1 MKRIPVILFVYWMAT
16 SSLVAQQDP
25 LYNLYQFN
33 QLMVNPAYAGLNNI
47 LSLSMHTRVQWLGI
61 EGAPVTNAISGNTS
75 FHKNRHGVGGWL
87 AHDQFGINRNTEFY
101 GSYAYH
107 LQVSPKWKVSAGFQ
121 LGLTNFR
128 QDYSKLVLEFDADP
142 LIANQQENFTKSNV
156 GTGFILSTDEVF
168 LGLSVPRMLDVRT
181 EQGSVISTRYKRH
194 YYVSGGAVLMLS
206 SFVKM
211 KVSTLARF
219 VDNQPIS
226 ADFSATAIL
235 GETVWLG
242 AFARNFST
250 VGVNAQ
256 LDITET
262 VRAGYAF
269 EYPTSSLSANN
280 FGSHELM
287 IAIDLKPLTFQYY
300 KRRYF

>member
-1 MKRIPVILFVYWMAT
+1 MRKILTTLSVCLFA
-16 SSLVAQQDP
+16 SLQLFAQQDP

-33 QLMVNPAYAGLNNI
+33 QVMVNPAYAGLNNI
-47 LSLSMHTRVQWLGI
+47 LSLSMHTRVQWLGV
-61 EGAPVTNAISGNTS
+61 EGAPITNAISGNTS

-87 AHDQFGINRNTEFY
+87 AHDKFGINKNTEFY

-128 QDYSKLVLEFDADP
+128 QDYSQLVLEFDTDP
-142 LIANQQENFTKSNV
+142 LITNQQENFTKSNV
-156 GTGFILSTDEVF
+156 GTGIILSTDELF
-168 LGLSVPRMLDVRT
+168 FGFSIPRMLDVRT
-181 EQGSVISTRYKRH
+181 EQGTVISTRYKRH

-211 KVSTLARF
+211 KLSTLARI
-219 VDNQPIS
+219 VDNQPFS

-287 IAIDLKPLTFQYY
+287 ISIDLKPLTFQYY

>member
-1 MKRIPVILFVYWMAT
+1 MKKLLAIFF
-16 SSLVAQQDP
+16 LVPFWLSAQQDP

-33 QLMVNPAYAGLNNI
+33 QLMVNPAYAGHNNI

-61 EGAPVTNAISGNTS
+61 EGAPITNAISANTS

-87 AHDQFGINRNTEFY
+87 AHDKFGINKNTEFY

-128 QDYSKLVLEFDADP
+128 QDYSQLVLEFDTDP
-142 LIANQQENFTKSNV
+142 LLTNQQENFTKSNV
-156 GTGFILSTDEVF
+156 GTGFILSTDELF
-168 LGLSVPRMLDVRT
+168 FGLSVPRMLDVRT
-181 EQGSVISTRYKRH
+181 EQGTFVSTRYKRH
-194 YYVSGGAVLMLS
+194 YYVSAGAVLMLS

-211 KVSTLARF
+211 KVSTLARI
-219 VDNQPIS
+219 VDNQPFS

-250 VGVNAQ
+250 LGVNAQ

>member
-1 MKRIPVILFVYWMAT
+1 MKARLIFILLLASGCAW
-16 SSLVAQQDP
+16 AQQDP

-47 LSLSMHTRVQWLGI
+47 LSVSMHSRVQWLGVD
-61 EGAPVTNAISGNTS
+61 GAPVTNAISGNTS
-75 FHKNRHGVGGWL
+75 FHRNRHGVGAWL
-87 AHDQFGINRNTEFY
+87 AHDRFGINRNSELF

-107 LQVSPKWKVSAGFQ
+107 LPLSDRWRLSMGFQ
-121 LGLTNFR
+121 LGLINYR
-128 QDYSKLVLEFDADP
+128 QDFSELDLEFDNDP
-142 LIANQQENFTKSNV
+142 LLANQQSAFTKSNV
-156 GTGFILSTDEVF
+156 GTGLILSTDELF
-168 LGLSVPRMLDVRT
+168 FGLSIPRMLDVRT
-181 EQGSVISTRYKRH
+181 ENGSVISTRYKRH
-194 YYVSGGAVLMLS
+194 FYASGGAVLMLS

-211 KVSTLARF
+211 KLSTLARI
-219 VDNQPIS
+219 VDGQPFS
-226 ADFSATAIL
+226 ADFSSTLIL
-235 GETVWLG
+235 GETLWLG

-262 VRAGYAF
+262 IRAGYAF
-269 EYPTSSLSANN
+269 EYPTTSLATNN